1 MQGPNHGPRRR
12 SKHPLISDI
21 LLPVLLLLLIAS
33 AVALAVTVA
42 SNANRKTPV
51 SGANAGPAG
60 PTSKPQ
66 VTTTTPTTRPIAPI
80 VAPVTQTARP
90 IAPIAPI
97 VAPVPQ
103 SAQPAAQPEVG
114 SSGFVLPPN
123 SVLIPTDHPDYYH
136 HEGPAV
142 VVSRSVVNA
151 DGTETALDLEDEN
164 PVAPNYGG
172 HEFD

>member
-1 MQGPNHGPRRR
+1 MF
-12 SKHPLISDI
+12 
-21 LLPVLLLLLIAS
+21 LLPFVLLLLIAS

-42 SNANRKTPV
+42 INANRKAPV
-51 SGANAGPAG
+51 PGANAGPAG

-66 VTTTTPTTRPIAPI
+66 VTTTTPTARPIAPI
-80 VAPVTQTARP
+80 VAPVTQTTRP

-103 SAQPAAQPEVG
+103 SVAQPEVG
-114 SSGFVLPPN
+114 SSVFVLPPN
-123 SVLIPTDHPDYYH
+123 SVLIPTNHPDYYY

-142 VVSRSVVNA
+142 VISRSVVNA
-151 DGTETALDLEDEN
+151 DGTETALELEDEN